1 MTVEAITI
9 RNEIRDVVDRL
20 VDEYAGVIVPG
31 RVVTCVLLT
40 AQQHLSGGRRGPH
53 LSGRIERSARR
64 RLQETVPRQ
73 RRANHPRG

>member
-31 RVVTCVLLT
+31 RVVSCVLQT
-40 AQQHLSGGRRGPH
+40 AQRHLSGGARGPQVC
-53 LSGRIERSARR
+53 GTIEHHARR
-64 RLQETVPRQ
+64 RLQESVPRQ
-73 RRANHPRG
+73 RVPNRPRG